1 MKSWGAESCGD
12 PCLSGHCFTHP
23 GCWVKVPFCCCS
35 KPKGTIA
42 TPCSGSWPALL
53 AAGFPEGPPWWS
65 WVKSWK
71 VSLSV
76 SSPQRRMWGVCV
88 REREREG
95 GFPPVSGGCGPRVS
109 CFLISTSILFILSP
123 SQIRKDSQ
131 EVAQAAE
138 GGSGQGMNV
147 CVCVCQKERCYSGE
161 FTVTMAWA
169 VLFCSPQGR

>member
-1 MKSWGAESCGD
+1 M
-12 PCLSGHCFTHP
+12 
-23 GCWVKVPFCCCS
+23 
-35 KPKGTIA
+35 
-42 TPCSGSWPALL
+42 
-53 AAGFPEGPPWWS
+53 
-65 WVKSWK
+65 
-71 VSLSV
+71 
-76 SSPQRRMWGVCV
+76 CV

-147 CVCVCQKERCYSGE
+147 CVCVCMPEGE
-161 FTVTMAWA
+161 MLLRRIYRYYGLGGVILFTSRTLKQEAA
-169 VLFCSPQGR
+169 

>member
-1 MKSWGAESCGD
+1 M
-12 PCLSGHCFTHP
+12 
-23 GCWVKVPFCCCS
+23 
-35 KPKGTIA
+35 
-42 TPCSGSWPALL
+42 
-53 AAGFPEGPPWWS
+53 
-65 WVKSWK
+65 
-71 VSLSV
+71 
-76 SSPQRRMWGVCV
+76 CV

-147 CVCVCQKERCYSGE
+147 CVCVYARRRDVTQANLPLLWLGRCYFVHLKDVKTGGSLT
-161 FTVTMAWA
+161 FVIAK
-169 VLFCSPQGR
+169 SQ